1 MSLYTYWSGLSFVDI
16 VLLSLFIFAFVVQM
30 FIYLYYY
37 TGIVRHNKRLINN
50 KIQVMED
57 QPPIS
62 VIICAKNESENLAN
76 FLPLVLEQD
85 YPNYEVIVVN
95 DGSTD
100 ESDLVLK
107 NLKERYSHLY
117 YTYVPEQTQ
126 IISRK
131 KLALT
136 IGIKA
141 AKNEILLFTDADC
154 RPQST
159 QWISAVAA
167 QFTPTTDF
175 VLGYGA
181 YLPNKGFLSRM
192 ISYDTLFIAM
202 QYLGFAF
209 RDKPYMGVGRNLAYR
224 KQVFFAHKGFAGTL
238 HVASGDDDLFVNMA
252 ANKYNTRI
260 IASAN
265 SCTCSIPK
273 TSFAD
278 WYHQKERHLTTAPMY
293 NSKSKTRVLLEPISR
308 TLFYLTLLALI
319 SDMNIISL
327 GVVGLFFLIRYL
339 TQLLVINITA
349 SKLKERHFY
358 GSILILDLFL
368 PLITLF
374 LLIFGQKKSFA
385 WK

>member
-224 KQVFFAHKGFAGTL
+224 KQVFFAHNGFAGTL

-319 SDMNIISL
+319 ADMNIISL